1 MVFLWYQT
9 VCMSPLKSHS
19 NRTQVYLHL
28 GRFCCRA
35 HNLVCTGPFF
45 SLYLHFS
52 TSIFSVCSSYKNKV
66 SQSKVY
72 VSEFHPQ
79 VINVCVKVRSS
90 LWWEWLTHWLKLVL
104 LQIFGNRF
112 FTVYCCCIRK
122 HVMLDLSSLVEW
134 IGLSL
139 VLCVL
144 IYWEVFFF
152 LPLKHSRG
160 LHRQSDIYTAYRSKL
175 HQLSLSFYHFE
186 VGTLQC
192 GVGIRISLGHL
203 TLTKPM
209 CRCTGTLCVVYGD
222 NL

>member
-1 MVFLWYQT
+1 MVFPWYQT
-9 VCMSPLKSHS
+9 VCMSPLNSQS

-28 GRFCCRA
+28 GHFCCRA
-35 HNLVCTGPFF
+35 HYLVCVGPFL

-52 TSIFSVCSSYKNKV
+52 TSKFSVCSSYKNKV

-90 LWWEWLTHWLKLVL
+90 LWWEWLTHWLKLAL
-104 LQIFGNRF
+104 LQIFTCLLLLYTQACNAGLELR
-112 FTVYCCCIRK
+112 
-122 HVMLDLSSLVEW
+122 SLVEW
-134 IGLSL
+134 IGVSL

-144 IYWEVFFF
+144 IYWEFFW
-152 LPLKHSRG
+152 PLKHSRG

-192 GVGIRISLGHL
+192 GVGIGISLGHL

-209 CRCTGTLCVVYGD
+209 CRCTGTLCVVYWD
-222 NL
+222 DL

>member
-1 MVFLWYQT
+1 MAYTLVLSSWWQRIRESQINGFPLIST

-112 FTVYCCCIRK
+112 FPVYCCCIRK

-144 IYWEVFFF
+144 IYWEGLFFF
-152 LPLKHSRG
+152 TLEAL
-160 LHRQSDIYTAYRSKL
+160 QRS
-175 HQLSLSFYHFE
+175 
-186 VGTLQC
+186 
-192 GVGIRISLGHL
+192 
-203 TLTKPM
+203 P
-209 CRCTGTLCVVYGD
+209 
-222 NL
+222 